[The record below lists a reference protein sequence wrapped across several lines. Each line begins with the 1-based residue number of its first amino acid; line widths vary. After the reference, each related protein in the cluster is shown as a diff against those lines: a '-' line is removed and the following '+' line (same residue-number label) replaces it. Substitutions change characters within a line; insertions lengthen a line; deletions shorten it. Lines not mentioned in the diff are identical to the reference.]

1 MTLIIRKTEVLSVSL
16 PKLLAR
22 KLTRIARLK
31 GQSKSSFVASL
42 IEKEGE
48 EERWKKIYK
57 LGEETARK
65 FKITSEEDIDR
76 ILHDDEG
83 GI

>member
-31 GQSKSSFVASL
+31 GQSNSSFVASL

-57 LGEETARK
+57 LGETARK